1 MLNGND
7 IISNAFAQVLG
18 IFVVNCLGE
27 DKMHI
32 FFVVTVLESKEKMR
46 GDKYLPYELLGYQ
59 KICNLKLSNQ
69 KYSFAQEYQFHV
81 MICQRVFMR
90 KEKKKETR
98 AESTLEISD
107 FFGISYKTIDRFGY
121 DEEQCDQKI

>member
-1 MLNGND
+1 
-7 IISNAFAQVLG
+7 
-18 IFVVNCLGE
+18 
-27 DKMHI
+27 
-32 FFVVTVLESKEKMR
+32 MR
-46 GDKYLPYELLGYQ
+46 GDEYLPYELLGYQ

-107 FFGISYKTIDRFGY
+107 FLGLVIKLSIGSATMRSNVIRKFKSFIWL
-121 DEEQCDQKI
+121 

>member
-32 FFVVTVLESKEKMR
+32 FFVVTVLVEMSFSRMNVVMR
-46 GDKYLPYELLGYQ
+46 D
-59 KICNLKLSNQ
+59 
-69 KYSFAQEYQFHV
+69 V
-81 MICQRVFMR
+81 
-90 KEKKKETR
+90 
-98 AESTLEISD
+98 
-107 FFGISYKTIDRFGY
+107 
-121 DEEQCDQKI
+121 